1 MLLEELSRRGV
12 KKLLVEGGETVIWS
26 FLNEGVVDRFH
37 IYIGSLVLG
46 GHGPTPCGGDGVKR
60 FEEAIRMKLT
70 GAKRLGDGV
79 LLSYEPL
86 R

>member
-12 KKLLVEGGETVIWS
+12 RKLLVEGGETVIWS
-26 FLNEGVVDRFH
+26 FLKAGVVDRFH
-37 IYIGSLVLG
+37 IYVGSLVLG

-60 FEEAIRMKLT
+60 VEEAMRMKLK
-70 GAKRLGDGV
+70 GARKLGDGV

-86 R
+86 G